1 MSGAIVIVNWK
12 TPDLVISC
20 LRSLCQEIRVL
31 AEWHVY
37 VVDNDSQDGSAE
49 KIERAR
55 QREGWADWVTV
66 IQAARNGG
74 FSYGANIGITR
85 GLRDNPGLHFL
96 FLLNP
101 DTEIRRG
108 AITVLRDFLQNRPS
122 VGLAGARSE
131 DPDGTAQECAFA
143 FPSLLREFASGLRLG
158 VFDRLFSRQ
167 LRSHG
172 TPDKPT
178 EVDWVSGAALMIRR
192 EVFEQIGLLDEGYF
206 LYFEETDFAVRAK
219 RAGWRCWH
227 VPESRVVHL
236 VGQSS
241 GLSSRDSAPPRRP
254 AYWFES
260 RRRFFVLNYG
270 LAYCLVVD
278 TLFLI
283 GYVTWRARRLIQRK
297 PYQDPPHFL
306 RDFLAGSALCRGRTE
321 LAPRKSFRVDLK
333 CHRFDA

>member
-1 MSGAIVIVNWK
+1 MSGAIIIVNWR

-20 LRSLCQEIRVL
+20 LRSLCEEIQFL
-31 AEWHVY
+31 AGWHVY
-37 VVDNDSQDGSAE
+37 VVDNDSQDRSAE
-49 KIERAR
+49 KIEGTK
-55 QREGWADWVTV
+55 QSEGWFDWVTV
-66 IQAARNGG
+66 IRAERNGG

-85 GLRDNPGLHFL
+85 AFRDNPDVRFL

-101 DTEIRRG
+101 DTEVRQG
-108 AITVLRDFLQNRPS
+108 SVTVLRDFLQNRPL

-131 DPDGTAQECAFA
+131 DPDGTAQECSFS

-158 VFDRLFSRQ
+158 AFDRLFAHR
-167 LRSHG
+167 LRSFG
-172 TPDKPT
+172 TPEKAV

-192 EVFEQIGLLDEGYF
+192 EVLEQIGLLDEGYF

-227 VPESRVVHL
+227 IPESRIVHL

-241 GLSSRDSAPPRRP
+241 GLSSRDTAPPRRP

-270 LAYCLVVD
+270 LVYCCVAD

-283 GYVTWRARRLIQRK
+283 GYTLWRVRRLIQRK

-321 LAPRKSFRVDLK
+321 LAPRKTTVI
-333 CHRFDA
+333 RFPWNR